1 VNGPSA
7 IAGLPATAA
16 VGPTPAAPGAAGA
29 RSFGEALRAAA
40 ERAPRGGP
48 GEAALAALR
57 EVDRARARLDEVLAQ
72 ARRGRTFTAAELL
85 CLQAD
90 AHRFAQTVEV
100 VARAAEHAVQGVK
113 QAVQA
118 QV

>member
-1 VNGPSA
+1 MKLGPVTGGASSPSA
-7 IAGLPATAA
+7 SLT
-16 VGPTPAAPGAAGA
+16 AGA
-29 RSFGEALRAAA
+29 PAVRSFGDALRAASA
-40 ERAPRGGP
+40 RRSPGGP
-48 GEAALAALR
+48 GEAALSALR
-57 EVDRARARLDEVLAQ
+57 DVDRARARLDEVPDL

-90 AHRFAQTVEV
+90 AHRFAQTLEI